1 MIAVLKRLTRR
12 LMNVSLAL
20 CLGLSLL
27 VTACGNES
35 SSILTGDYV
44 QDTVAVAHSIH
55 DTLALPQDAANRQE
69 ADGEARE
76 LITEYVSRYRAR
88 PKVNGLSSF
97 TTMQTALN
105 SLAGHYNNYTN
116 RPVPDAL
123 KARVDKELT
132 KAEKA
137 AIRGT

>member
-12 LMNVSLAL
+12 LTNVTLAL
-20 CLGLSLL
+20 CLGLALL

-35 SSILTGDYV
+35 STLTGDYV
-44 QDTVAVAHSIH
+44 QDTVAVAHTIH
-55 DTLALPQDAANRQE
+55 DTLELPQDAANRQE
-69 ADGEARE
+69 AEGEARDF
-76 LITEYVSRYRAR
+76 ITEYVSRYRAR

-123 KARVDKELT
+123 RARIDKELG

-137 AIRGT
+137 AVRGT

>member
-12 LMNVSLAL
+12 LTNVTLAL
-20 CLGLSLL
+20 CLGLALL

-35 SSILTGDYV
+35 STLTGDYV
-44 QDTVAVAHSIH
+44 QDTVAVAHTIH
-55 DTLALPQDAANRQE
+55 DTLELPQDAANRQE
-69 ADGEARE
+69 AEGEARD
-76 LITEYVSRYRAR
+76 LITDYVSRYRAR

-123 KARVDKELT
+123 KARIDKELG

-137 AIRGT
+137 AVRGT

>member
-1 MIAVLKRLTRR
+1 MIAVLKRLSSR
-12 LMNVSLAL
+12 LINVSLAL

-35 SSILTGDYV
+35 STLSGDYV

-55 DTLALPQDAANRQE
+55 DTLELPQDAANRQE
-69 ADGEARE
+69 AEGEARD
-76 LITEYVSRYRAR
+76 LINDYVSRYRSR

-116 RPVPDAL
+116 RPVPEAL
-123 KARVDKELT
+123 KARIDKELS

-137 AIRGT
+137 AVRGT